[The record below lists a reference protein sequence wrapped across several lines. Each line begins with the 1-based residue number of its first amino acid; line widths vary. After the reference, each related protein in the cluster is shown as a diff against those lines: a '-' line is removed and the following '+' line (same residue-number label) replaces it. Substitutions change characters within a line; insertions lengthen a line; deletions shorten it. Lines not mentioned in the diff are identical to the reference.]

1 MQAFKCQ
8 VVQSWQTLEM
18 LQEGPE
24 ASLLTETKAPGDLL
38 GESVVE
44 WKKARLQ

>member
-1 MQAFKCQ
+1 MPAFKCHM
-8 VVQSWQTLEM
+8 VQSWQTLEM

-24 ASLLTETKAPGDLL
+24 ASILTTKALGDLL